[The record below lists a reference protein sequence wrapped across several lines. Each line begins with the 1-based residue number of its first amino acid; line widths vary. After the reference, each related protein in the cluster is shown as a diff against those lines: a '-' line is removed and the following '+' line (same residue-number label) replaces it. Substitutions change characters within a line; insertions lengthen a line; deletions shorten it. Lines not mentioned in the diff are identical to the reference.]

1 MLDAAAPQ
9 TSITFLIGDL
19 NLRSA
24 EDPPFR
30 LGETNSVY
38 ERAVFQAPAVAGA
51 HRALWNSILNSLIEL
66 HQPHPT
72 HFVAETLSLTRLD
85 KGYTTTPGS
94 WLIKMGIAAS
104 IVESA
109 DNLAYRGISDH
120 SPVGFSCSAPERKSS
135 SFQNSAQRIAEE
147 ASRTFSMHL
156 T

>member
-1 MLDAAAPQ
+1 M
-9 TSITFLIGDL
+9 
-19 NLRSA
+19 
-24 EDPPFR
+24 
-30 LGETNSVY
+30 Y
-38 ERAVFQAPAVAGA
+38 ERAVFQAPAVVGA

-94 WLIKMGIAAS
+94 LRIKMGIAAS

-135 SFQNSAQRIAEE
+135 SFKIHRSWCETDAFKERLIVLVSETNLFSLPPLERLQTYNQCIISAA
-147 ASRTFSMHL
+147 
-156 T
+156 